1 MKEFR
6 VDIHIEGIAFMRF
19 FDTEDAARRS
29 AREAHRD
36 GALAVYIMKHT
47 GADRYEQIAKV

>member
-47 GADRYEQIAKV
+47 GEDRYEQIAKV